1 MFGKN
6 YDDEIKYLREYT
18 ELLAKNIETL
28 TELLEV
34 RRKNIQFVQEHMLK
48 VAEVQTQ
55 HKIIITFLLN
65 HGTIGADAAED
76 LKKMLMEVK
85 KIEEVLDNKTKKKK
99 K

>member
-34 RRKNIQFVQEHMLK
+34 RRKNIHSQQKLK
-48 VAEVQTQ
+48 
-55 HKIIITFLLN
+55 
-65 HGTIGADAAED
+65 
-76 LKKMLMEVK
+76 
-85 KIEEVLDNKTKKKK
+85 
-99 K
+99 